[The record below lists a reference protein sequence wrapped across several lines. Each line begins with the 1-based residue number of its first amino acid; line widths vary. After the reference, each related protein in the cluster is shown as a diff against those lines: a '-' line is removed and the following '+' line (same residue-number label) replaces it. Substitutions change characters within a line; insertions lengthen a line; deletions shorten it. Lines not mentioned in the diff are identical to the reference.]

1 MTSAKLSRR
10 EYGTGSITWLS
21 PRRARLRIRVPGE
34 TGQRTKVV
42 RVAPKDKGGI
52 GESKAELERLVAEL
66 AVGTPTERKTGTVG
80 ELLEASLA
88 HCKRVGRTQ
97 STIESYEY
105 ATTRVPAALGSL
117 PLSQLTSHHLDTLYG
132 DLA

>member
-1 MTSAKLSRR
+1 MPPAKPSRR

-52 GESKAELERLVAEL
+52 GEAKAELERFVAEL
-66 AVGTPTERKTGTVG
+66 AVGTPTERTTVTVSEMLPRIVPVEDEDISKELERNFRKQKIRVETG
-80 ELLEASLA
+80 A
-88 HCKRVGRTQ
+88 RVNMVDMEQ
-97 STIESYEY
+97 
-105 ATTRVPAALGSL
+105 VPGIHKWEK
-117 PLSQLTSHHLDTLYG
+117 QG
-132 DLA
+132 

>member
-1 MTSAKLSRR
+1 MPPAKPSRR

-52 GESKAELERLVAEL
+52 GEAKAELERFVAEL
-66 AVGTPTERKTGTVG
+66 AVGTPTERTTVTVS
-80 ELLEASLA
+80 EMLEAYLV

-97 STIESYEY
+97 STIESLRILRH
-105 ATTRVPAALGSL
+105 TRPGGTRVVAAHAAHLSPSGH
-117 PLSQLTSHHLDTLYG
+117 PLR
-132 DLA
+132 

>member
-1 MTSAKLSRR
+1 MPSAKLSRR

-52 GESKAELERLVAEL
+52 GEAEAELERFVAEL
-66 AVGTPTERKTGTVG
+66 AVGTPTERTTVTVS
-80 ELLEASLA
+80 EMLQAYLA
-88 HCKRVGRTQ
+88 HC
-97 STIESYEY
+97 
-105 ATTRVPAALGSL
+105 
-117 PLSQLTSHHLDTLYG
+117 
-132 DLA
+132 